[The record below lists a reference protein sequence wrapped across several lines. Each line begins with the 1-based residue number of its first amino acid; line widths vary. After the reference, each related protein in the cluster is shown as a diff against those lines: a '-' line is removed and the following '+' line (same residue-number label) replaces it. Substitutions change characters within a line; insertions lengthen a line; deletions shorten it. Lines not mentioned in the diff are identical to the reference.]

1 MRREKIPRRMAGLIA
16 CGERKSRQSAA
27 KVSQIQG
34 IQHICSR
41 PGLFWNG
48 AGRPVKP
55 TGSHTVVPP
64 TSDWAKGKMAED
76 TLTTSGIGRH
86 GATRLPSVDVDSFN
100 IELKDDD
107 GFLGDRASKG
117 AFRKILDT
125 LRKPLKKNG
134 EDPLGSKS
142 AEAIGKSGLD
152 EALVGDDIGA
162 AALVHGAIEEFAQ
175 ELAYV
180 TRRFLKT
187 KGWADTER
195 IVVGGGFR
203 ESRVGELA
211 IARTDIILKA
221 EDFKV
226 EMVPIRFDPDD
237 AGLIGCL
244 HLAPSWIFEAHDSIL
259 AVDIGGTNIRCGVVE
274 TRWKKAPDLSKASV
288 WKSELWRHADDE
300 PTREGT
306 VKRLVKMLKELIAA
320 ADTEGLK
327 LAPFIG
333 IACPGVIN
341 EDGSIE
347 KGAQNLPGNWESS
360 KFNLPTSLVEAIPEI
375 GDHDTAVLMHNDGV
389 AQGLSEVPF
398 MQDVERWGVLTI
410 GTGLGNARFTN
421 RRKDKGKS
429 GNDDKDKDE
438 KKDKKSK
445 D

>member
-1 MRREKIPRRMAGLIA
+1 
-16 CGERKSRQSAA
+16 
-27 KVSQIQG
+27 
-34 IQHICSR
+34 
-41 PGLFWNG
+41 
-48 AGRPVKP
+48 
-55 TGSHTVVPP
+55 
-64 TSDWAKGKMAED
+64 MAED
-76 TLTTSGIGRH
+76 IVTKTGIAGH
-86 GATRLPSVDVDSFN
+86 GATRLPSVIVDSYN

-117 AFRKILDT
+117 AFRRILDT

-134 EDPLGSKS
+134 EDPLGNKS
-142 AEAIGKSGLD
+142 TASIAKSTLD
-152 EALVGDDIGA
+152 EALVGDDIHA
-162 AALVHGAIEEFAQ
+162 AALVHGAIEEFAR

-180 TRRFLKT
+180 TERFLKT
-187 KGWADTER
+187 KAWADTER

-226 EMVPIRFDPDD
+226 DLVPIRFHPDE
-237 AGLIGCL
+237 AGLIGSL
-244 HLAPSWIFEAHDSIL
+244 HLAPSWILEAHDSIL

-274 TRWKKAPDLSKASV
+274 TRWKKASDLSKACV
-288 WKSELWRHADDE
+288 WKAELWRHADDE
-300 PTREGT
+300 PTREGA
-306 VKRLVKMLKELIAA
+306 VKRLVKMLKELIGAA
-320 ADTEGLK
+320 EAEGLK

-341 EDGSIE
+341 DDGSIE

-360 KFNLPTSLVEAIPEI
+360 KFNLPASLVEAIPEI

-398 MQDVERWGVLTI
+398 MQDVAHWGVLTI

-421 RRKDKGKS
+421 RRKEKDKEKEE
-429 GNDDKDKDE
+429 DDKKEKNKD
-438 KKDKKSK
+438 
-445 D
+445 

>member
-1 MRREKIPRRMAGLIA
+1 
-16 CGERKSRQSAA
+16 
-27 KVSQIQG
+27 
-34 IQHICSR
+34 
-41 PGLFWNG
+41 
-48 AGRPVKP
+48 
-55 TGSHTVVPP
+55 
-64 TSDWAKGKMAED
+64 MAED
-76 TLTTSGIGRH
+76 TLTTVGIGRH
-86 GATRLPSVDVDSFN
+86 GAARLPSVDVDSFN

-117 AFRKILDT
+117 AFRKILDD

-134 EDPLGSKS
+134 DDPLGGKS
-142 AEAIGKSGLD
+142 AEKITKSELD
-152 EALVGDDIGA
+152 AALMGEDVGA
-162 AALVHGAIEEFAQ
+162 AALVHGAIEEFAS

-180 TRRFLKT
+180 TSKFLKT
-187 KGWADTER
+187 KAWADTER

-203 ESRVGELA
+203 QSRVGELA
-211 IARTDIILKA
+211 IARTDVLLKA
-221 EDFKV
+221 EGFNVDL
-226 EMVPIRFDPDD
+226 VPIRFDPDE

-259 AVDIGGTNIRCGVVE
+259 AVDIGGTNIRCGLVE

-288 WKSELWRHADDE
+288 WHSELWRHADDE
-300 PTREGT
+300 PTREGA
-306 VKRLVKMLKELIAA
+306 VKRLVKMLKGLIEEAEA
-320 ADTEGLK
+320 EGLK

-341 EDGSIE
+341 EDGSIA

-360 KFNLPTSLVEAIPEI
+360 KFNLPASLVEAIPAI

-398 MQDVERWGVLTI
+398 MQDVDHWGVLTI

-421 RRKDKGKS
+421 RHKDKE
-429 GNDDKDKDE
+429 KDE
-438 KKDKKSK
+438 KRDDDKKEKKSK

>member
-1 MRREKIPRRMAGLIA
+1 
-16 CGERKSRQSAA
+16 
-27 KVSQIQG
+27 
-34 IQHICSR
+34 
-41 PGLFWNG
+41 
-48 AGRPVKP
+48 
-55 TGSHTVVPP
+55 
-64 TSDWAKGKMAED
+64 MAED
-76 TLTTSGIGRH
+76 IVTKTGIAGH
-86 GATRLPSVDVDSFN
+86 GAMRLPSVIVDSYN

-117 AFRKILDT
+117 AFRKILDS

-142 AEAIGKSGLD
+142 TESIAKSALD
-152 EALVGDDIGA
+152 QALLGDDVHA

-175 ELAYV
+175 EFAHV
-180 TRRFLKT
+180 TQRFLKT
-187 KGWADTER
+187 KAWADTEH

-221 EDFKV
+221 EDLKV
-226 EMVPIRFDPDD
+226 DLVPIRFHPDE

-244 HLAPSWIFEAHDSIL
+244 HLAPSWILEAHDSIL

-274 TRWKKAPDLSKASV
+274 TRWKKAPDLSKACV
-288 WKSELWRHADDE
+288 WKSELWRHADDA

-306 VKRLVKMLKELIAA
+306 VKRLAKMLKDLISAA
-320 ADTEGLK
+320 EAEELK

-341 EDGSIE
+341 DDGSIA

-360 KFNLPTSLVEAIPEI
+360 KFNLPASLVEAIPEI

-398 MQDVERWGVLTI
+398 MEDVEHWGVLTI

-421 RRKDKGKS
+421 RRKDKEGEKEK
-429 GNDDKDKDE
+429 DDTKE
-438 KKDKKSK
+438 KKNK

>member
-1 MRREKIPRRMAGLIA
+1 MPIHTALPAV
-16 CGERKSRQSAA
+16 AA
-27 KVSQIQG
+27 
-34 IQHICSR
+34 
-41 PGLFWNG
+41 
-48 AGRPVKP
+48 
-55 TGSHTVVPP
+55 
-64 TSDWAKGKMAED
+64 
-76 TLTTSGIGRH
+76 H
-86 GATRLPSVDVDSFN
+86 GATRLPSVEVDSYN
-100 IELKDDD
+100 VELKDDE

-125 LRKPLKKNG
+125 LREPLKKNG

-142 AEAIGKSGLD
+142 AKAIGKSGLD

-180 TRRFLKT
+180 TQRFLKT
-187 KGWADTER
+187 RAWADTER

-221 EDFKV
+221 EGATVD
-226 EMVPIRFDPDD
+226 MVPIRYHPDD

-274 TRWKKAPDLSKASV
+274 NRRKKASDLSNAAV

-300 PTREGT
+300 PTREGA
-306 VKRLVKMLKELIAA
+306 VKRLVKMLKDLILA
-320 ADTEGLK
+320 ADTDGLK

-341 EDGSIE
+341 DDGSIA
-347 KGAQNLPGNWESS
+347 KGAQNLPGNWETS
-360 KFNLPTSLVEAIPEI
+360 KFT
-375 GDHDTAVLMHNDGV
+375 
-389 AQGLSEVPF
+389 
-398 MQDVERWGVLTI
+398 
-410 GTGLGNARFTN
+410 
-421 RRKDKGKS
+421 
-429 GNDDKDKDE
+429 
-438 KKDKKSK
+438 
-445 D
+445 

>member
-1 MRREKIPRRMAGLIA
+1 MACWLPARETNRFPRR
-16 CGERKSRQSAA
+16 CTS
-27 KVSQIQG
+27 
-34 IQHICSR
+34 
-41 PGLFWNG
+41 
-48 AGRPVKP
+48 
-55 TGSHTVVPP
+55 

-86 GATRLPSVDVDSFN
+86 GATRLPSVDVDSYN
-100 IELKDDD
+100 VELKDDE

-134 EDPLGSKS
+134 EDPLGDKS
-142 AEAIGKSGLD
+142 AEAIGKSALD
-152 EALVGDDIGA
+152 EALVGDDIHA
-162 AALVHGAIEEFAQ
+162 SALVHGAIEEFAQ

-180 TRRFLKT
+180 TQRFLKT
-187 KGWADTER
+187 KAWADTER

-203 ESRVGELA
+203 QSRVGELA

-221 EDFKV
+221 EGFKV
-226 EMVPIRFDPDD
+226 DLVPIRFHPDE

-288 WKSELWRHADDE
+288 WKFDLWRHANDE
-300 PTREGT
+300 PTREGA
-306 VKRLVKMLKELIAA
+306 VKRLVKMLKGLITA
-320 ADTEGLK
+320 ADAEGLK

-347 KGAQNLPGNWESS
+347 KGAQNLPGNWESN
-360 KFNLPTSLVEAIPEI
+360 KFNLPASLVEAIPQI
-375 GDHDTAVLMHNDGV
+375 GDHDTAGLMHNDGV

-410 GTGLGNARFTN
+410 GTGLGNARYTN
-421 RRKDKGKS
+421 RKKENGKDK
-429 GNDDKDKDE
+429 DDKKSKEKDDKDE
-438 KKDKKSK
+438 KKAKKSK

>member
-1 MRREKIPRRMAGLIA
+1 
-16 CGERKSRQSAA
+16 
-27 KVSQIQG
+27 
-34 IQHICSR
+34 
-41 PGLFWNG
+41 
-48 AGRPVKP
+48 
-55 TGSHTVVPP
+55 
-64 TSDWAKGKMAED
+64 MAED

-86 GATRLPSVDVDSFN
+86 GATRLPSVDVDSYN

-142 AEAIGKSGLD
+142 AEAIGKNALD
-152 EALVGDDIGA
+152 QALVGDDIHA
-162 AALVHGAIEEFAQ
+162 SALVHGAIEEFAQ

-187 KGWADTER
+187 KAWADTER

-226 EMVPIRFDPDD
+226 DMVPIRFHPDD

-306 VKRLVKMLKELIAA
+306 VKRLVKMLKGLIAE
-320 ADTEGLK
+320 ADAEGLK

-360 KFNLPTSLVEAIPEI
+360 KFNLPASLVEAIPQI

-398 MQDVERWGVLTI
+398 MQDVEHWGVLTI

-421 RRKDKGKS
+421 RRKDRDKD
-429 GNDDKDKDE
+429 NKDKDRD
-438 KKDKKSK
+438 DKKEKRGK

>member
-1 MRREKIPRRMAGLIA
+1 MADESLA
-16 CGERKSRQSAA
+16 
-27 KVSQIQG
+27 
-34 IQHICSR
+34 
-41 PGLFWNG
+41 
-48 AGRPVKP
+48 
-55 TGSHTVVPP
+55 
-64 TSDWAKGKMAED
+64 
-76 TLTTSGIGRH
+76 TTSIAGH

-100 IELKDDD
+100 IEIKDED

-117 AFRKILDT
+117 AFREIFDRW
-125 LRKPLKKNG
+125 RKPLRKSG
-134 EDPLGSKS
+134 EDPFGDEPSDEINKKTLD
-142 AEAIGKSGLD
+142 AI
-152 EALVGDDIGA
+152 LVGDDTEASAI
-162 AALVHGAIEEFAQ
+162 VHSAIEEFAQ

-187 KGWADTER
+187 KAWARTER

-203 ESRVGELA
+203 DSRLGELA
-211 IARTDIILKA
+211 IARADIILK
-221 EDFKV
+221 DDGFKV
-226 EMVPIRFDPDD
+226 DMLPIRSDPDD
-237 AGLIGCL
+237 AGLIGCI

-274 TRWKKAPDLSKASV
+274 TRWKKAPDLSKAAV

-300 PTREGT
+300 PTREGA
-306 VKRLVKMLKELIAA
+306 VRRLAGMLKDLIEA

-360 KFNLPTSLVEAIPEI
+360 KFNLPLSLVDAIPQI
-375 GDHDTAVLMHNDGV
+375 GEHDTAVLMHNDGV
-389 AQGLSEVPF
+389 VQGLSEIPF

-421 RRKDKGKS
+421 RKKENGKDNKAKQKHERENGEKKAKKGK
-429 GNDDKDKDE
+429 D
-438 KKDKKSK
+438 
-445 D
+445 